1 MGQCIDLYK
10 KSSVGLGIAQRLTA
24 STDKKDDP
32 IIYNAIQK
40 HLDRRSVFDPLYGK
54 LPEDIKEINLPT
66 NYELDK
72 DIDQG
77 TMAGA
82 TMGALL
88 GTLPSALSGNIYATP
103 IIAGAAL
110 GGYGI
115 NRATINA
122 QKNYRNLSDKEKR
135 IALKESLKSYK
146 EQEEKGNLTSADLQQ
161 AQGFNAVGSLAG
173 ALANPVA
180 AEAMIRSVG
189 GLEALKEKELAQ
201 IINSAGLKNKLDVKK
216 PNTSAGQF
224 NAYFKPYS
232 DAQAKATGKIG
243 LIEALSKKTWKPG
256 IMAHEVGHADIHN
269 TSSIDPVGFM
279 QRRMY
284 KPTMMMNQFGLG
296 ILPVVATNKLV
307 GKEED
312 NPLVGGL
319 KGGLVGSAANAGV
332 LVPEFEASRRGLKHM
347 MNSPSLKGKVLP
359 NAISTLPAF
368 LTYLTF
374 LAGPSAAAG
383 AIKAYLNKKRKEN
396 EKSAADEDEGLSNN
410 SKALMAGG
418 ALGALPMAAYIG
430 KKPIIHTGENEMH
443 TDLNALK
450 KKIRAGDI
458 ILSGSPNTSL
468 AKVMINLSQGMPESY
483 HAGVAAKN
491 KSLSVVDSHPF
502 HGIGE
507 SDYLGAHENIHVLRH
522 KDTKHNANLSRK
534 VKEVSKNSEKF
545 RNIIEKRL
553 ASGGLHPDDAHRFS
567 WYAMRRLYSND
578 EGVISGVKDIFLPN
592 LANSTASVKNVG
604 NTYKDFNKNHK
615 NYGKQVGDKIL
626 ELLENDPNY
635 INKDPGLKVLNKL
648 VPQVKSTCSTLPAV
662 LGGKNIVAGKHV
674 KDTLP
679 ADFLKSKDYVSIG
692 KYKTAPSNSMIDRAA
707 HSSLKYAP
715 HALRLGAGA
724 TLGGLGYMAAKKYLN
739 KED

>member
-1 MGQCIDLYK
+1 MGKYLELLK
-10 KSSVGLGIAQRLTA
+10 KARLGIDASGLTVA
-24 STDKKDDP
+24 ADKQDDP
-32 IIYNAIQK
+32 ILRRAVQR
-40 HLDRRSVFDPLYGK
+40 HLNRRSVFDPNYGEI
-54 LPEDIKEINLPT
+54 PENIKEVALPRD
-66 NYELDK
+66 YELDK
-72 DIDQG
+72 DVNDS
-77 TMAGA
+77 TLAGA
-82 TMGALL
+82 SLGAGL
-88 GTLPSALSGNIYATP
+88 GMIPTVLGGNLYVSP
-103 IIAGAAL
+103 ILAGAAL
-110 GGYGI
+110 GGYGFNKLI
-115 NRATINA
+115 KS
-122 QKNYRNLSDKEKR
+122 QQEDYRNLSEKEKQ
-135 IALKESLKSYK
+135 ESLKNYLKNYK
-146 EQEEKGNLTSADLQQ
+146 AKQEKGEVTEADLDQ
-161 AQGFNAVGSLAG
+161 AKGLAAVGGLASS
-173 ALANPVA
+173 LANPIASKV
-180 AEAMIRSVG
+180 MMSSVKKIDP
-189 GLEALKEKELAQ
+189 LKDNQLSE
-201 IINSAGLKNKLDVKK
+201 IINSAGLKGKLDVEKPKK
-216 PNTSAGQF
+216 HENDF
-224 NAYFKPYS
+224 NAYFKAYEGEEL
-232 DAQAKATGKIG
+232 KKKKGKIG
-243 LIEALSKKTWKPG
+243 LIKAMSRDTWKPG
-256 IMAHEVGHADIHN
+256 VMAHEVGHADIHN
-269 TSSIDPVGFM
+269 AKAHDIAGLL
-279 QRRMY
+279 QRSAYR
-284 KPTMMMNQFGLG
+284 PTMMANQLGLG
-296 ILPVVATNKLV
+296 LLPVMATNKLV

-319 KGGLVGSAANAGV
+319 TGGLVGSAANAGI
-332 LVPEFEASRRGLKHM
+332 LIPEFEASRRGLKHM

-458 ILSGSPNTSL
+458 ILSGSPDTSL

-491 KSLSVVDSHPF
+491 RSLSVIDSHPF

-507 SDYLGAHENIHVLRH
+507 SDYLGPHENIHVLRH
-522 KDTKHNANLSRK
+522 KDNKHNANLSRK

-545 RNIIEKRL
+545 RSTIEKRL
-553 ASGGLHPDDAHRFS
+553 ASKGLHPDDAHRFS

-578 EGVISGVKDIFLPN
+578 KGVTSGVKDIFLPN
-592 LANSTASVKNVG
+592 LTSSTAPVKNVG
-604 NTYKDFNKNHK
+604 NAYKDFNKNFK
-615 NYGKQVGDKIL
+615 NYGKQVADKIL

-635 INKDPGLKVLNKL
+635 INKDPSLKVLKKL
-648 VPQVKSTCSTLPAV
+648 VPQVNSTCSTLPAV

-692 KYKTAPSNSMIDRAA
+692 KYKTAPSNSMVDRAV
-707 HSSLKYAP
+707 HSSLKYVP